1 MVVKSIPPT
10 FYPCS
15 YLLYLDCVEGATI
28 ATGAPILTVQP
39 LQPYGVTALV
49 AAGTYPV
56 QCDGVTT
63 DSSAVMYKNSVEN
76 CCKSISWVQAE
87 TCKFLSLGVV
97 SQMYFQDPSDP
108 SKCVVNQA
116 VGGTG
121 TTVTCVSGKVT
132 LPTGDSGVSCVEAIQ
147 PSTKLYSSLDT
158 CCGAM
163 SAWDKEGCKYKSRG
177 TSAPGTLKYYISWV
191 NGGNCVQ
198 DCPKPGTA
206 GSPCGGVA
214 NAWQTLYPSQTECC
228 KALTWVPSS
237 KCMLYT

>member
-1 MVVKSIPPT
+1 MT
-10 FYPCS
+10 TQQ
-15 YLLYLDCVEGATI
+15 LL
-28 ATGAPILTVQP
+28 
-39 LQPYGVTALV
+39 PYGVAALV

-87 TCKFLSLGVV
+87 TCKALSLGAV

-108 SKCVVNQA
+108 SKCVANQA
-116 VGGTG
+116 ASVSAGTG
-121 TTVTCVSGKVT
+121 ITVTCDVSGKVT
-132 LPTGDSGVSCVEAIQ
+132 SPADATGVSCVSTIQ

-158 CCGAM
+158 CCGAI

-198 DCPKPGTA
+198 YCPRPAGT
-206 GSPCGGVA
+206 GSPCAGVA
-214 NAWQTLYPSQTECC
+214 NAWQTLYPSATECC
-228 KALTWVPSS
+228 KALTCVPSS